1 MTNIKTFSSNIEGHV
16 ETYGVKT
23 YGEPSGNSPDRSPDS
38 FETDS
43 FETNPLIRRKLYGKW
58 MLLSTGAG
66 LEPGYKRVKGVLK
79 VEPTEADAA
88 ADLFFAGKKLTDE
101 QKKILQVGW
110 PKIFEGVSL
119 NSENQLSKKFQD
131 PETTQKA
138 REFHWKIWEKKIP
151 RDERGKIDPRVL
163 GEEKRAFEAYWK
175 ELLRV
180 MNKMHTPGR
189 SWGIKYGEFYHKD
202 KGWY

>member
-1 MTNIKTFSSNIEGHV
+1 MTKIKTFSSDIEGHI
-16 ETYGVKT
+16 ET
-23 YGEPSGNSPDRSPDS
+23 YGEPSSNNSPDS
-38 FETDS
+38 FEA
-43 FETNPLIRRKLYGKW
+43 NPLVRRKLYGKW
-58 MLLSTGAG
+58 MLLTTGTG

-79 VEPTEADAA
+79 VEPTEADKA
-88 ADLFFAGKKLTDE
+88 ADLFFAGKKLTDD
-101 QKKILQVGW
+101 QKKILQIGW

-119 NSENQLSKKFQD
+119 NSETFQD

-138 REFHWKIWEKKIP
+138 REFHWTIWEKKIP
-151 RDERGKIDPRVL
+151 RDERGKIDPKVL

-180 MNKMHTPGR
+180 MNKMYTPGR